1 MEGRETLLS
10 NTSENMIEHICT
22 GCGRVTEKTNSKING
37 AKCHNCVQK
46 RKREAA
52 INYYNLKRRKQYAK

>member
-1 MEGRETLLS
+1 
-10 NTSENMIEHICT
+10 MITHICT
-22 GCGRVTEKTNSKING
+22 GCGGNAEKSNKTI
-37 AKCHNCVQK
+37 ATPKCYTCIQK